1 MTITVEQILSVLPR
15 RVRREVVRLLQ
26 KTKPDND
33 NMRAACRVLIKLLRP
48 HEEALA
54 RIGLVVDYT
63 GYALVFYTQ
72 RPGGN
77 LNDWIAELQAEAE
90 ALADEV
96 KRLER
101 HTQHL
106 KDLINT
112 DPTKN

>member
-1 MTITVEQILSVLPR
+1 MTITVDTILNVLPR

-33 NMRAACRVLIKLLRP
+33 SMRASCRVLIGLLRP
-48 HEEALA
+48 HAEALA
-54 RIGLVVDYT
+54 RIGLMVDYT

-72 RPGGN
+72 RPDGDMN
-77 LNDWIAELQAEAE
+77 AWIKELEAEAE
-90 ALADEV
+90 AMADEV

-106 KDLINT
+106 RDLIAT